1 MNNYLNREKEILDSI
16 PPSRDE
22 QVKKWLDSI
31 KDKDMDYEKKYNKA
45 LAIARDFYNS
55 TEYAKSHAEI
65 KATYEAI
72 FPELSESSDER
83 IRKDIIHHIEFEIE
97 KSIIPQARA
106 ESWVAW
112 LEKQKEQKPVTSNN
126 SRMVEAIINTIREIK
141 EEKGWNCVYLQDNTE
156 VKYDDII
163 SWLDSFKPQ
172 IEQFSFSDDINEGM
186 YNEDGWMEL
195 HDGIKMDR
203 QGHIAGGLKLK

>member
-1 MNNYLNREKEILDSI
+1 MNNYLKREKEILDSI

-83 IRKDIIHHIEFEIE
+83 IRKEILEYFEQFENKELRGVDISDWIT
-97 KSIIPQARA
+97 
-106 ESWVAW
+106 W

-126 SRMVEAIINTIREIK
+126 SRMVEAIINTIREIEK
-141 EEKGWNCVYLQDNTE
+141 EKGWNCVYLQDNTE

-163 SWLDSFKPQ
+163 SWLNSFKPQ
-172 IEQFSFSDDINEGM
+172 TEQFSFSGDINEGM
-186 YNEDGWMEL
+186 YDEDDWMEL

>member
-1 MNNYLNREKEILDSI
+1 MNNYLKREKEILDSI

-83 IRKDIIHHIEFEIE
+83 IRKEILEYFEQFENKELRGVDISDWIT
-97 KSIIPQARA
+97 
-106 ESWVAW
+106 W
-112 LEKQKEQKPVTSNN
+112 LEKQKGQKPVTSNN

-163 SWLDSFKPQ
+163 SWLNSFKPQ
-172 IEQFSFSDDINEGM
+172 TEQFSFSGDINEGM
-186 YNEDGWMEL
+186 YDENGWMEL